1 MDKRYLIKMICL
13 NTLWVAWIVLSALFG
28 YLIAKSYFP
37 DNIAMF
43 IPFSLLFLVAGGA
56 VAFIIIK
63 LLKKRTTGG
72 GAGSNANGIKN
83 DGALSGTAAKSLQD
97 SADRDD
103 DGDTDVKQI

>member
-28 YLIAKSYFP
+28 YLIAKRYFP

-63 LLKKRTTGG
+63 LLKKRKSGG
-72 GAGSNANGIKN
+72 GAAANVKGIKN
-83 DGALSGTAAKSLQD
+83 DGTLSGTVANSLQD

-103 DGDTDVKQI
+103 DGDADIK

>member
-13 NTLWVAWIVLSALFG
+13 NTIWVAWIVLSALFG
-28 YLIAKSYFP
+28 YLIAKGYFP

-63 LLKKRTTGG
+63 LLKKRTSGG
-72 GAGSNANGIKN
+72 GAAADSKGIKK
-83 DGALSGTAAKSLQD
+83 DGTLRRTVAKSLQD

-103 DGDTDVKQI
+103 DGDTDVK

>member
-28 YLIAKSYFP
+28 YLIAKRYFP

-72 GAGSNANGIKN
+72 GAAANAKGIKT
-83 DGALSGTAAKSLQD
+83 DSTLSGNAAKVRQD
-97 SADRDD
+97 SADPDD
-103 DGDTDVKQI
+103 DGDTGIK

>member
-13 NTLWVAWIVLSALFG
+13 NTIWVAWIVLSALFG
-28 YLIAKSYFP
+28 SLIADMYCP

-43 IPFSLLFLVAGGA
+43 IPFSLLFLLAGGA

-72 GAGSNANGIKN
+72 GAAANVKGIKN
-83 DGALSGTAAKSLQD
+83 DGTLSGTVANSLQD

-103 DGDTDVKQI
+103 DGDADIK

>member
-1 MDKRYLIKMICL
+1 MDKRYLLKMICL

-28 YLIAKSYFP
+28 YLIAERYFP

-72 GAGSNANGIKN
+72 GAAANAKGIKT
-83 DGALSGTAAKSLQD
+83 DGTLSGTAVKSLQD
-97 SADRDD
+97 SADPDD
-103 DGDTDVKQI
+103 DGDTGIK

>member
-13 NTLWVAWIVLSALFG
+13 NTIWVAWIVLSALFG

-63 LLKKRTTGG
+63 LFKKRTTGG

-103 DGDTDVKQI
+103 DGDTDVK